1 MNVVSF
7 FIGVT
12 VGGVFG
18 VFTMAICACSKD
30 EYSDSDEREFTNESK
45 SKATK

>member
-1 MNVVSF
+1 MRIVIF
-7 FIGVT
+7 LAGMIIGSI
-12 VGGVFG
+12 VGIFA
-18 VFTMAICACSKD
+18 MAVCSCSKD